1 MACGVAKE
9 LPYLRSIHVGMPS
22 ATPSAQSDGI
32 PISSENQL
40 QPVMDS
46 KAHAK
51 PQA

>member
-1 MACGVAKE
+1 MAFGVAKE
-9 LPYLRSIHVGMPS
+9 PLHLRSIHVGMPL

-32 PISSENQL
+32 PIWSENQS
-40 QPVMDS
+40 QPVKDS